1 MVEDLSWFG
10 AGDFPSVKA
19 FLFWG
24 LAQCCPSGGPV
35 ANSTNTKT
43 AD

>member
-1 MVEDLSWFG
+1 MRREKMSV
-10 AGDFPSVKA
+10 APSVKA

-24 LAQCCPSGGPV
+24 LAQRCPSGGPV